1 MQKKILIVSVLMVFG
16 FSGLALA
23 RHTGDMGCPKGGW
36 TMDPRMISGLNLT
49 PEQTEKVQSLTETF
63 HKDIAPLENRK
74 FQCKTELKLLWMQ
87 VAPDVEKIR
96 AKQKE
101 LHDLKWQIMEKV
113 MDYRL
118 SFRGMLTPEQL
129 SIYLNR
135 ESHGCFGPHG
145 KNKDHGYHMKKRNAV
160 EPQPEDREKE

>member
-1 MQKKILIVSVLMVFG
+1 MQKKILIVSVLMVFI

-23 RHTGDMGCPKGGW
+23 RHPGDRGCPEGGW
-36 TMDPRMISGLNLT
+36 TMDPMMISDLNLT

-63 HKDIAPLENRK
+63 HKDIAPLQDRK

-129 SIYLNR
+129 SKYLNR

-145 KNKDHGYHMKKRNAV
+145 KNKRHGYHMKKRNAV
-160 EPQPEDREKE
+160 EPQTQDREKE